1 MKRKILMILLSCMI
15 AATPPVDIQATTVPV
30 MAAEDYHDGDTQQTH
45 VWIQEGDARFCYWN
59 TGGWNTEDML
69 VGFHTIGD
77 YVYYFSESETDDWR
91 YGQMV
96 TGTIRVCGGV
106 YTFNSEGHMVDCYGG
121 LE

>member
-15 AATPPVDIQATTVPV
+15 AATPA

-69 VGFHTIGD
+69 VGFHTIDGE
-77 YVYYFSESETDDWR
+77 VYYSIEPIDE
-91 YGQMV
+91 
-96 TGTIRVCGGV
+96 
-106 YTFNSEGHMVDCYGG
+106 
-121 LE
+121 

>member
-15 AATPPVDIQATTVPV
+15 AATPPVAIQATTVPV

-91 YGQMV
+91 YGQMI
-96 TGTIRVCGGV
+96 TGTIEIYGGT
-106 YTFNSEGHMVDCYGG
+106 YTFDSAGHMVGCYGG

>member
-15 AATPPVDIQATTVPV
+15 AATPPVAIQATTVPV

-96 TGTIRVCGGV
+96 TGTIKIYGGV
-106 YTFNSEGHMVDCYGG
+106 YTFDSAGHMTSIYGG